1 MSKTILITG
10 TSQGIGHALT
20 KLLLI
25 NGYRVIGTN
34 TTGIDNINENNY
46 KSFSLNLANFDS
58 IAAFENNFQL
68 DNIKIDILINNAGI
82 GPDLDFELPEETSF
96 KKTFDVNVTGTTF
109 FTEQML
115 QYLNIGGKIV
125 NISSKM
131 GSVDVCEKSDS
142 VAYRMSK
149 AALNMYTKILSNRLE
164 GKQLVASVHPGWVR
178 TNIAKSNVNGR
189 LSPEESAQKIFQFI
203 TSDFKTGIFWNMET
217 EAECTWQIFTHGY
230 SF

>member
-20 KLLLI
+20 KLLLV

-46 KSFSLNLANFDS
+46 KSFSLDLANFDS

-82 GPDLDFELPEETSF
+82 GPDLDFDLPEETSF

-178 TNIAKSNVNGR
+178 TNIAKSNLNGR

-203 TSDFKTGIFWNMET
+203 TSDFKTGIFWNVET
-217 EAECTWQIFTHGY
+217 EAECTW
-230 SF
+230 

>member
-1 MSKTILITG
+1 MITG
-10 TSQGIGHALT
+10 TSQGIGYALT
-20 KLLLI
+20 KLLLF

-34 TTGIDNINENNY
+34 TTGIDNINVKNY
-46 KSFSLNLANFDS
+46 KSFALDLSNLDS
-58 IAAFENNFQL
+58 IAAFEKNFQL

-82 GPDLDFELPEETSF
+82 GPDLDFDLPEATSF

-115 QYLNIGGKIV
+115 HHLIIGGKVI

-131 GSVDVCEKSDS
+131 GSINVCEKDDS

-164 GKQLVASVHPGWVR
+164 GKQFVASVHPGWVR
-178 TNIAKSNVNGR
+178 TNISKSNINGR

-203 TSDFKTGIFWNMET
+203 ISDFKNGIFWNVET
-217 EAECTWQIFTHGY
+217 DSESTW
-230 SF
+230 

>member
-1 MSKTILITG
+1 MSKSVLITG

-25 NGYRVIGTN
+25 NGYNVIGTS

-46 KSFSLNLANFDS
+46 KSCSLDLSNLDS
-58 IAAFENNFQL
+58 IAAFEKNFQS

-82 GPDLDFELPEETSF
+82 GPDLDFELPEEISF

-115 QYLNIGGKIV
+115 QHLNIGGKIV

-203 TSDFKTGIFWNMET
+203 TSDFKTGIFWNVET
-217 EAECTWQIFTHGY
+217 EAESTW
-230 SF
+230 

>member
-10 TSQGIGHALT
+10 TSQGIGYALT

-82 GPDLDFELPEETSF
+82 GPDLDFDLR
-96 KKTFDVNVTGTTF
+96 KLLML
-109 FTEQML
+109 ML
-115 QYLNIGGKIV
+115 QERFFSLNK
-125 NISSKM
+125 
-131 GSVDVCEKSDS
+131 C
-142 VAYRMSK
+142 
-149 AALNMYTKILSNRLE
+149 
-164 GKQLVASVHPGWVR
+164 
-178 TNIAKSNVNGR
+178 
-189 LSPEESAQKIFQFI
+189 
-203 TSDFKTGIFWNMET
+203 
-217 EAECTWQIFTHGY
+217 Y
-230 SF
+230 ST

>member
-1 MSKTILITG
+1 MSKSVLITG

-25 NGYRVIGTN
+25 NGYSVIGTS
-34 TTGIDNINENNY
+34 TTGIDNINANNY
-46 KSFSLNLANFDS
+46 KSYSLDLSNLDS
-58 IAAFENNFQL
+58 IAAFEKNFQS

-82 GPDLDFELPEETSF
+82 GPDLDFELPEEISF
-96 KKTFDVNVTGTTF
+96 QKTFDVNVTGTTF

-115 QYLNIGGKIV
+115 QYLNVGGKII

-131 GSVDVCEKSDS
+131 GSIDICEKNDS

-164 GKQLVASVHPGWVR
+164 GKQFVASVHPGWVR
-178 TNIAKSNVNGR
+178 TNISKSNINGR
-189 LSPEESAQKIFQFI
+189 LSPEASAQKIFEFI
-203 TSDFKTGIFWNMET
+203 SRDFKTGTFWNVET
-217 EAECTWQIFTHGY
+217 EAECAW
-230 SF
+230 

>member
-82 GPDLDFELPEETSF
+82 GPDLDFDLPEE
-96 KKTFDVNVTGTTF
+96 
-109 FTEQML
+109 TEQML

-203 TSDFKTGIFWNMET
+203 TSDFKTGIFWNVET
-217 EAECTWQIFTHGY
+217 EAECTW
-230 SF
+230 

>member
-82 GPDLDFELPEETSF
+82 GPDLDFDLPEETSF
-96 KKTFDVNVTGTTF
+96 KKTFDVNVTGTIF

-203 TSDFKTGIFWNMET
+203 TSDFKTGIFWNVET
-217 EAECTWQIFTHGY
+217 EAECTW
-230 SF
+230 

>member
-1 MSKTILITG
+1 MSKSVLITG

-25 NGYRVIGTN
+25 NGYSVIGTS

-46 KSFSLNLANFDS
+46 KSCSLDLSNLDS
-58 IAAFENNFQL
+58 ITAFEKNLQIE
-68 DNIKIDILINNAGI
+68 NIKIDILINNAGI
-82 GPDLDFELPEETSF
+82 GPDLDFELPEGISF
-96 KKTFDVNVTGTTF
+96 QKTFDVNVTGTTF

-115 QYLNIGGKIV
+115 QHLNVGGKII

-131 GSVDVCEKSDS
+131 GSIDVCEKNDS

-164 GKQLVASVHPGWVR
+164 GKQFVASVHPGWVR
-178 TNIAKSNVNGR
+178 TNISKSNINGR

-203 TSDFKTGIFWNMET
+203 TRDFKTGTFWNVET
-217 EAECTWQIFTHGY
+217 EAECTW
-230 SF
+230 

>member
-10 TSQGIGHALT
+10 TSQGIGHAFT

-82 GPDLDFELPEETSF
+82 GPDLDFDLPEETSF

-115 QYLNIGGKIV
+115 QYLNIGGRIV

-203 TSDFKTGIFWNMET
+203 TSDFKTGIFWNVET
-217 EAECTWQIFTHGY
+217 EAECTW
-230 SF
+230 

>member
-1 MSKTILITG
+1 MSKIVLTTG

-25 NGYRVIGTN
+25 NDYSVIGTS

-46 KSFSLNLANFDS
+46 KSFSLDLSNLDS
-58 IAAFENNFQL
+58 IAAFEKNLQIE
-68 DNIKIDILINNAGI
+68 NIKVDILINNAGI
-82 GPDLDFELPEETSF
+82 GPDLDFELPQEISF

-115 QYLNIGGKIV
+115 QYLNVGGKII

-131 GSVDVCEKSDS
+131 GSIDVCEKNDS

-164 GKQLVASVHPGWVR
+164 GKQFVASVHPGWVR
-178 TNIAKSNVNGR
+178 TNISKSNINGR
-189 LSPEESAQKIFQFI
+189 LSPEESAQKIFEFI
-203 TSDFKTGIFWNMET
+203 SSDFKTGTFWNVET
-217 EAECTWQIFTHGY
+217 EAECTW
-230 SF
+230 

>member
-1 MSKTILITG
+1 MIKTILITG

-46 KSFSLNLANFDS
+46 KSFALDLSNLDS
-58 IAAFENNFQL
+58 IAAFENKFQTE
-68 DNIKIDILINNAGI
+68 NIKVDILINNAGI
-82 GPDLDFELPEETSF
+82 GPDLDFELPEAISF

-115 QYLNIGGKIV
+115 QYLYVGGKII

-131 GSVDVCEKSDS
+131 GSINVCEKYDS

-164 GKQLVASVHPGWVR
+164 GKQFVASVHPGWVR
-178 TNIAKSNVNGR
+178 TNISKSNINGR
-189 LSPEESAQKIFQFI
+189 LSPEESAQKIFEFI
-203 TSDFKTGIFWNMET
+203 SSDFKTGTFWNIET
-217 EAECTWQIFTHGY
+217 EAECTW
-230 SF
+230 

>member
-1 MSKTILITG
+1 MSKSVLITG

-25 NGYRVIGTN
+25 NGYSVIGTS

-46 KSFSLNLANFDS
+46 KSCSLDLSNLDS
-58 IAAFENNFQL
+58 ITAFEKNLQIE
-68 DNIKIDILINNAGI
+68 NIKIDILINNAGI
-82 GPDLDFELPEETSF
+82 GPDLDFELPEAISF
-96 KKTFDVNVTGTTF
+96 KKTFDVNVTGTTL

-115 QYLNIGGKIV
+115 QHLKIGGKII

-131 GSVDVCEKSDS
+131 GSIDVCEKNDS

-149 AALNMYTKILSNRLE
+149 AALNMYTKILSNRLA

-178 TNIAKSNVNGR
+178 TNISKSNINGR
-189 LSPEESAQKIFQFI
+189 LSPEASAQKIFQFI
-203 TSDFKTGIFWNMET
+203 SRDFKTGTFWNVET
-217 EAECTWQIFTHGY
+217 EAECTW
-230 SF
+230 

>member
-1 MSKTILITG
+1 MSKIILLTG

-20 KLLLI
+20 KLLLFD
-25 NGYRVIGTN
+25 GYRVIGTN
-34 TTGIDNINENNY
+34 TTGIDNINDNNY
-46 KSFSLNLANFDS
+46 KSFALDLSNLDS
-58 IAAFENNFQL
+58 IAAFEKNFQL

-82 GPDLDFELPEETSF
+82 GPDLDFELPEKISF
-96 KKTFDVNVTGTTF
+96 QKTFDVNVTGTTF

-115 QYLNIGGKIV
+115 QHLNIGGKIV

-203 TSDFKTGIFWNMET
+203 TSDFKTGIFWNVET
-217 EAECTWQIFTHGY
+217 EAESTW
-230 SF
+230 

>member
-1 MSKTILITG
+1 MSKIVLTTG

-25 NGYRVIGTN
+25 NDYSVIGTS

-46 KSFSLNLANFDS
+46 KSFSLDLSNLDS
-58 IAAFENNFQL
+58 IAAFEKNLQIE
-68 DNIKIDILINNAGI
+68 NIKVDILINNAGI
-82 GPDLDFELPEETSF
+82 GPDLDFELPEKISF

-115 QYLNIGGKIV
+115 QHLNVGGKII

-131 GSVDVCEKSDS
+131 GSIDVCEKNDS

-164 GKQLVASVHPGWVR
+164 GKQFVASVHPGWVR
-178 TNIAKSNVNGR
+178 TNISKSNINGR
-189 LSPEESAQKIFQFI
+189 LSPEESAQKIFEFI
-203 TSDFKTGIFWNMET
+203 SSDFKTGTFWNVET
-217 EAECTWQIFTHGY
+217 EAECTW
-230 SF
+230 

>member
-82 GPDLDFELPEETSF
+82 GPDLDFDLPEETSF

-115 QYLNIGGKIV
+115 QYLNVGGKIV

-203 TSDFKTGIFWNMET
+203 TSDFKTGIFWNVET
-217 EAECTWQIFTHGY
+217 EAECTW
-230 SF
+230 

>member
-1 MSKTILITG
+1 MSKSVLITG

-25 NGYRVIGTN
+25 NGYRVIGTS

-46 KSFSLNLANFDS
+46 KSLALDLSNLDS
-58 IAAFENNFQL
+58 IAAFDVHFQTENL
-68 DNIKIDILINNAGI
+68 KIDILINNAGI
-82 GPDLDFELPEETSF
+82 GPDLDFELPEEISF
-96 KKTFDVNVTGTTF
+96 QKTFDVNVTGTTF

-115 QYLNIGGKIV
+115 QYLNVGGKII

-131 GSVDVCEKSDS
+131 GSIDICEKNDS

-164 GKQLVASVHPGWVR
+164 GKQFVASVHPGWVR
-178 TNIAKSNVNGR
+178 TNISKSNINGR
-189 LSPEESAQKIFQFI
+189 LSPEESAQKIFEFI
-203 TSDFKTGIFWNMET
+203 TSDFKTGTFWNVET
-217 EAECTWQIFTHGY
+217 ETECKW
-230 SF
+230 

>member
-82 GPDLDFELPEETSF
+82 GPDLDFDLPEETSF

-115 QYLNIGGKIV
+115 QYLNVGGKIV

-178 TNIAKSNVNGR
+178 TNIAKSNLNGR

-203 TSDFKTGIFWNMET
+203 TSDFKTGIFWNVET
-217 EAECTWQIFTHGY
+217 EAECTW
-230 SF
+230 

>member
-1 MSKTILITG
+1 MSKIVLTTG

-25 NGYRVIGTN
+25 NDYSVIGTS

-46 KSFSLNLANFDS
+46 KSFSLDLSNLDS
-58 IAAFENNFQL
+58 IAAFEKNLQIE
-68 DNIKIDILINNAGI
+68 NIKVDILINNAGI
-82 GPDLDFELPEETSF
+82 GPDLDFELPEKISF

-115 QYLNIGGKIV
+115 QHLNVGGKIINV
-125 NISSKM
+125 SSKM
-131 GSVDVCEKSDS
+131 GSIDVCEKNDS

-164 GKQLVASVHPGWVR
+164 GKQFVASVHPGWVR
-178 TNIAKSNVNGR
+178 TNISKSNINGR
-189 LSPEESAQKIFQFI
+189 LSPEESAQKIFEFI
-203 TSDFKTGIFWNMET
+203 SSDFKTGTFWNVET
-217 EAECTWQIFTHGY
+217 EAKCTW
-230 SF
+230 

>member
-1 MSKTILITG
+1 MNKTILITG

-25 NGYRVIGTN
+25 IGYRVIGTS

-46 KSFSLNLANFDS
+46 KSLALDLSNLDS
-58 IAAFENNFQL
+58 IAAFENNFQTE
-68 DNIKIDILINNAGI
+68 NTKVDILINNAGI
-82 GPDLDFELPEETSF
+82 GPDLDFELPEEISF
-96 KKTFDVNVTGTTF
+96 QKTFDVNVTGTTF

-115 QYLNIGGKIV
+115 EHLNVGGKII

-131 GSVDVCEKSDS
+131 GSIDVCEKHDS

-164 GKQLVASVHPGWVR
+164 GKQFVASVHPGWVR
-178 TNIAKSNVNGR
+178 TNISKSNINGR
-189 LSPEESAQKIFQFI
+189 LSPQESAQKIFEFI
-203 TSDFKTGIFWNMET
+203 SSDFKTGTFWNVET
-217 EAECTWQIFTHGY
+217 EAECSW
-230 SF
+230 

>member
-20 KLLLI
+20 KLLLV

-149 AALNMYTKILSNRLE
+149 AALNMYTKILSNRPE

-203 TSDFKTGIFWNMET
+203 TSDFKTGIFWNVET
-217 EAECTWQIFTHGY
+217 DAECTW
-230 SF
+230 

>member
-1 MSKTILITG
+1 MSTILITG

-20 KLLLI
+20 RLLLI
-25 NGYRVIGTN
+25 NGYSVIGTN

-46 KSFSLNLANFDS
+46 KSFALDLSNLDS
-58 IAAFENNFQL
+58 IDAFEKKL
-68 DNIKIDILINNAGI
+68 RIENIKIDILINNAGI
-82 GPDLDFELPEETSF
+82 GPDLDFDLPEETSF

-164 GKQLVASVHPGWVR
+164 GKQFVASVHPGWVR
-178 TNIAKSNVNGR
+178 TNISKSNINGR
-189 LSPEESAQKIFQFI
+189 LSPEESAQKIFEFI
-203 TSDFKTGIFWNMET
+203 TSDFKTGTFWNVET
-217 EAECTWQIFTHGY
+217 EAECTW
-230 SF
+230 

>member
-46 KSFSLNLANFDS
+46 KSFALDLSNLDS
-58 IAAFENNFQL
+58 IVAFEKNLQIE
-68 DNIKIDILINNAGI
+68 NIKIDILINNAGI
-82 GPDLDFELPEETSF
+82 GPDLDFEVPEEISV

-109 FTEQML
+109 FTEQMIQHL
-115 QYLNIGGKIV
+115 TIGGKIV
-125 NISSKM
+125 NVSSKM
-131 GSVDVCEKSDS
+131 GSIDVCEKSDS

-178 TNIAKSNVNGR
+178 TNIAKSNVYGR

-203 TSDFKTGIFWNMET
+203 TSDFKTGIFWNVET
-217 EAECTWQIFTHGY
+217 EAESTW
-230 SF
+230 

>member
-1 MSKTILITG
+1 MKAILITG

-25 NGYRVIGTN
+25 NGYRVIGTS

-46 KSFSLNLANFDS
+46 KSLALDLSNLDS
-58 IAAFENNFQL
+58 IAAFDVHFQTENL
-68 DNIKIDILINNAGI
+68 KIDILINNAGI
-82 GPDLDFELPEETSF
+82 GPDLDFELPEEISF
-96 KKTFDVNVTGTTF
+96 QKTFDVNVTGTTF

-115 QYLNIGGKIV
+115 QHLNVGGKII

-131 GSVDVCEKSDS
+131 GSIDVCEKNDS

-149 AALNMYTKILSNRLE
+149 AALNMYTKILSNRLK

-178 TNIAKSNVNGR
+178 TNISKSNINGR
-189 LSPEESAQKIFQFI
+189 LSPEESAQKIFEFI
-203 TSDFKTGIFWNMET
+203 SSDFKTGTFWNVET
-217 EAECTWQIFTHGY
+217 ETECTW
-230 SF
+230 

>member
-1 MSKTILITG
+1 MKTILITG

-20 KLLLI
+20 KLLLM
-25 NGYRVIGTN
+25 NGYRVIGTS

-46 KSFSLNLANFDS
+46 KSYSLDLSNSDS
-58 IAAFENNFQL
+58 IAAFEKNFQTE
-68 DNIKIDILINNAGI
+68 NIKIDILINNAGI
-82 GPDLDFELPEETSF
+82 GPDLDFQLPEEISF
-96 KKTFDVNVTGTTF
+96 QKTFDVNVTGTTF

-115 QYLNIGGKIV
+115 QHLNVEGKII

-131 GSVDVCEKSDS
+131 GSINVCEKNDS

-178 TNIAKSNVNGR
+178 TNISKSNINGR
-189 LSPEESAQKIFQFI
+189 LSPEESAQKIFEFI
-203 TSDFKTGIFWNMET
+203 SSDFKTGTFWNVET
-217 EAECTWQIFTHGY
+217 EAECTW
-230 SF
+230 

>member
-46 KSFSLNLANFDS
+46 KSFSLDLANFDS

-82 GPDLDFELPEETSF
+82 GPDLDFDLPEETSF

-203 TSDFKTGIFWNMET
+203 TSDFKTGIFWNVET
-217 EAECTWQIFTHGY
+217 DAECTW
-230 SF
+230 

>member
-1 MSKTILITG
+1 MSKSVLITG

-46 KSFSLNLANFDS
+46 KSFALDLSNLDS
-58 IAAFENNFQL
+58 IAAFEKNIQFE
-68 DNIKIDILINNAGI
+68 NIKLHILINNAGI
-82 GPDLDFELPEETSF
+82 GPDLDFELPQEISF

-115 QYLNIGGKIV
+115 QYLKVGGKII

-131 GSVDVCEKSDS
+131 GSIDVCEKSDS

-178 TNIAKSNVNGR
+178 TNMTKSNIHGR
-189 LSPEESAQKIFQFI
+189 LSPEESAQKIFEFI
-203 TSDFKTGIFWNMET
+203 SSDFKTGTFWNVET
-217 EAECTWQIFTHGY
+217 ESECTW
-230 SF
+230 

>member
-1 MSKTILITG
+1 MSKSVLVTG

-25 NGYRVIGTN
+25 NSYRVIGTN
-34 TTGIDNINENNY
+34 TSGIDNINEHNY
-46 KSFSLNLANFDS
+46 KSFALDLSNLDS
-58 IAAFENNFQL
+58 ITAFEKNIQIE
-68 DNIKIDILINNAGI
+68 NIKIDILINNAGI
-82 GPDLDFELPEETSF
+82 GPDLDFELPEAISF
-96 KKTFDVNVTGTTF
+96 KKTFDVNVTGTTL

-115 QYLNIGGKIV
+115 QHLKIGGKII

-131 GSVDVCEKSDS
+131 GSIDVCEKSDS

-149 AALNMYTKILSNRLE
+149 AALNMYTKILSNRLA

-178 TNIAKSNVNGR
+178 TNIAKSNIHGR

-203 TSDFKTGIFWNMET
+203 TSDFKTGTFWNVET
-217 EAECTWQIFTHGY
+217 EGECAW
-230 SF
+230 

>member
-1 MSKTILITG
+1 MSKIILITG

-20 KLLLI
+20 RLLLI
-25 NGYRVIGTN
+25 NGYSVIGTN

-46 KSFSLNLANFDS
+46 KSFALDLSNLES
-58 IAAFENNFQL
+58 IDAFEKKL
-68 DNIKIDILINNAGI
+68 LIENIKIDILINNAGI
-82 GPDLDFELPEETSF
+82 GPDLDFELPEAISF
-96 KKTFDVNVTGTTF
+96 QKTFDVNVTGTTF

-115 QYLNIGGKIV
+115 QHLNVGGKII

-131 GSVDVCEKSDS
+131 GSIDVCEKNDS

-164 GKQLVASVHPGWVR
+164 GKQFVASVHPGWVR
-178 TNIAKSNVNGR
+178 TNIVKSNVNGR

-203 TSDFKTGIFWNMET
+203 SSDFKTGIFWNVET
-217 EAECTWQIFTHGY
+217 EAECTW
-230 SF
+230 